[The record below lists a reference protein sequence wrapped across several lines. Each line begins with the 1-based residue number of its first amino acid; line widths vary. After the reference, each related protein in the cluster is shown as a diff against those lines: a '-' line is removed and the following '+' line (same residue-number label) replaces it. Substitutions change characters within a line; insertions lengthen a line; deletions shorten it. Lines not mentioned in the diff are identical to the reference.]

1 MRVRQEAPAS
11 APHIGVSAQVYAWKG
26 LPPNVYILRRGRK
39 LRCAW
44 VRTTD
49 PPGPVLRQIRVEVD
63 GAAAWGIP
71 EGDDIALTD
80 GRRVAVADAA
90 YLPPC
95 EPTKILATHLTYRSR
110 AVEYRMASLPE
121 APSYFMKPTSSLSAH
136 RRPVARP
143 RGCRFL
149 NYEGEIAVVIGEP
162 CSGVRV
168 ADALRYVRGYTIAN
182 DWGIHDF
189 RHADRG
195 SMLRVKGQDGFCPL
209 GPALVDADDVDP
221 DDLTVRTF
229 LNGELVQEGH
239 TGKDLMF
246 SFAYQIADLSRLIT
260 LEPGDVLLTG
270 TPANSRPVEPGD
282 VVVVEVDGIG
292 RLENAVVELDR
303 ELEPVGEQPA
313 VSGNTLHVALALP
326 EDEAE
331 RAAAAGA
338 SE

>member
-1 MRVRQEAPAS
+1 VR
-11 APHIGVSAQVYAWKG
+11 HV
-26 LPPNVYILRRGRK
+26 
-39 LRCAW
+39 
-44 VRTTD
+44 
-49 PPGPVLRQIRVEVD
+49 RVEVN
-63 GAAAWGIP
+63 GAPTWGFA
-71 EGDDIALTD
+71 EDDAIALPD
-80 GRRVAVADAA
+80 GRRVADADVA

-110 AVEYRMASLPE
+110 AVEYRMTRLPE
-121 APSYFMKPTSSLSAH
+121 TPSYFMKPPSSLSAH
-136 RRPVARP
+136 RCPVARP
-143 RGCRFL
+143 PGCRFL
-149 NYEGEIAVVIGEP
+149 NYEGEIAVVIGER
-162 CSGVRV
+162 CTGARV
-168 ADALRYVRGYTIAN
+168 ADALRYVRGYTVAN
-182 DWGIHDF
+182 DWGVHDF

-221 DDLTVRTF
+221 DDLIVRTF
-229 LNGELVQEGH
+229 VNGELVQEGH
-239 TGKDLMF
+239 TGVDLMF

-282 VVVVEVDGIG
+282 VVVVDVDGIG

-303 ELEPVGEQPA
+303 ELEPVGERPA

-338 SE
+338 LE